1 MDSIRPLY
9 KWNEESE
16 KWEKIKATK
25 RTYQTTF
32 DGHTM
37 SEAELVFAQN
47 YGYNSSEHMRV
58 GN

>member
-1 MDSIRPLY
+1 MRPLY

-47 YGYNSSEHMRV
+47 YGYNSSEHMRA

>member
-1 MDSIRPLY
+1 MLKPLY
-9 KWNEESE
+9 KWNKGLE
-16 KWEKIKATK
+16 KWEKIRGTK

-37 SEAELVFAQN
+37 SEAELIFAQK
-47 YGYNSSEHMRV
+47 YGFNSSEHMRI